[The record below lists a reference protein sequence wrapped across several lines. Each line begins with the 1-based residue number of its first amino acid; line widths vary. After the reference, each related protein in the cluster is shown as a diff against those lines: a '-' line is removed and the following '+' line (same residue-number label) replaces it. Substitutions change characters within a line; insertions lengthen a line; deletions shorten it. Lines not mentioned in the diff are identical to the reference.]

1 MKRALYLA
9 FFLAVVSAL
18 AGGALALTNELTYDK
33 ISGNKIAADL
43 ASLETIYPGAEFT
56 AIEGVED
63 ATGLIKNVYQAGDA
77 GYVYKLSVN
86 GFAGA
91 GSIEFMIG
99 FSTDGKIDGYTVISC
114 GDTKGIGDKVT
125 GQDFANTIVGKDVG
139 ATIDTISGS
148 TVSSTAVVGGINAA
162 TAHYEAN
169 YK

>member
-18 AGGALALTNELTYDK
+18 AGGALALTNELTFDK
-33 ISGNKIAADL
+33 INGNKVAADK
-43 ASLETIYPGAEFT
+43 ASLEVIYPGADFA

-63 ATGLIKNVYQAGDA
+63 ATGLIKNVYTAGDS

-99 FSTDGKIDGYTVISC
+99 LGTNGKVDGFTVISC

-125 GQDFANTIVGKDVG
+125 GDDFKNSIVGKEVG
-139 ATIDTISGS
+139 ATIDTISGA
-148 TVSSTAVVGGINAA
+148 TVSSTAVVGGIDAA
-162 TAHYEAN
+162 FAHYEAN